1 MFENIT
7 DEQQNHLT
15 DLLRQTGDKDTA
27 VASIAQ
33 KALAAAIT
41 PVLRQG
47 VTPGDTV
54 LELFD
59 KTVFDP
65 NARIEYPIDF
75 YRPENASEFTA
86 YVIPNQGKIPQ
97 RHIEGD
103 YVTVPTYDIA
113 NSVDWLKRYAKEAR
127 WDIVGRALEVLEA
140 GFVKK
145 LNDDS
150 WHTILAA
157 GFDRNLLVNDSNAT
171 AGQFSKRLVSLM
183 KLVMRRNAGGNSASM
198 NRGKLT
204 HIFLSPEAL
213 EDMRSWGIDEA
224 DEFTRREIYLAD
236 QSAGTS
242 VFGIKLVALDELG
255 EQQEYQNY
263 YQNVIATGAANNGM
277 ASGDVELIVG
287 IDGTVNDAFVMP
299 IREELEIHEDPT
311 LARERRQGFWGTMSA
326 GCAVLNNARVLLRKS
341 LIYKYL
347 QTPVLIY
354 WCFFYL

>member
-1 MFENIT
+1 MFEDLT
-7 DEQQNHLT
+7 PEQRQQMT
-15 DLLRQTGDKDTA
+15 DLLRKTGDKDL
-27 VASIAQ
+27 VIASTAQ

-41 PVLRQG
+41 PVIRQG

-75 YRPENASEFTA
+75 YRPENASEFVA
-86 YVIPNQGKIPQ
+86 YTVPNQGKIPQ
-97 RHIEGD
+97 RQVEGD

-157 GFDRNLLVNDSNAT
+157 GFDRNLLVNDANAS
-171 AGQFSKRLVSLM
+171 AGQFTKRLVSLI
-183 KLVMRRNAGGNSASM
+183 KVVMRRNAGGNSASI

-204 HIFLSPEAL
+204 HLFVSPEAL
-213 EDMRSWGIDEA
+213 EDMRNWGIDEA
-224 DEFTRREIYLAD
+224 DDFTRREIYLAD
-236 QSAGTS
+236 DSAGTS
-242 VFGIKLVALDELG
+242 VFGVKIATLDELG
-255 EQQEYQNY
+255 EAQEYQTY

-277 ASGDVELIVG
+277 AASDVELVVG
-287 IDGTVNDAFVMP
+287 IDATTNDSFVLP
-299 IREELEIHEDPT
+299 IRDELEVNEDPT
-311 LARERRQGFWGTMSA
+311 LARERRQGLWGVMSC
-326 GCAVLNNARVLLRKS
+326 GVAVLNNGRILLGS
-341 LIYKYL
+341 L
-347 QTPVLIY
+347 
-354 WCFFYL
+354 